1 MTPRHTAALE
11 ARLLVELVSRV
22 KNLNIPSTLEWGN
35 SMELKCPCGEVVL
48 PRTPII
54 PSLKDRQRGFLKS
67 RIKRHLRFKHGLS
80 EPTIRIVLDQSFA
93 SG

>member
-35 SMELKCPCGEVVL
+35 SMELRCPCGEVFDSHRLESTVVHV
-48 PRTPII
+48 PAG
-54 PSLKDRQRGFLKS
+54 LK
-67 RIKRHLRFKHGLS
+67 
-80 EPTIRIVLDQSFA
+80 
-93 SG
+93 